1 MDKVEII
8 RALIDS
14 GRAKDV
20 LDFVEGE
27 SEYISDKS
35 EGAPQ
40 TRELRRIWVLVVHH
54 LRFVSEFGNIPAA
67 TKNGKRLIAYPQEF
81 ELWLDA
87 GAPGIS
93 DQDIREYL
101 KGNPL

>member
-1 MDKVEII
+1 MGKVEVI
-8 RALIDS
+8 RTLIDS

-27 SEYISDKS
+27 SKYISDKS

-40 TRELRRIWVLVVHH
+40 ARELRRIWVLVVHH
-54 LRFVSEFGNIPAA
+54 LRFISEFGDIPAT
-67 TKNGKRLIAYPQEF
+67 TKNGRYLFAYPQEF
-81 ELWLDA
+81 ELWLNA

-101 KGNPL
+101 KENPL

>member
-1 MDKVEII
+1 MGKVEII

-27 SEYISDKS
+27 SKYISDKS
-35 EGAPQ
+35 EGVPQ
-40 TRELRRIWVLVVHH
+40 TKELRRIWVLVVHH
-54 LRFVSEFGNIPAA
+54 LRFISEFGNASAA
-67 TKNGKRLIAYPQEF
+67 TKDGKYLITYPQEF

-101 KGNPL
+101 KENPL

>member
-1 MDKVEII
+1 MDKVKII

-14 GRAKDV
+14 GRVKDV

-27 SEYISDKS
+27 SEYISDTS

-67 TKNGKRLIAYPQEF
+67 TKNGKHLIAYPQEF

-101 KGNPL
+101 KENPL